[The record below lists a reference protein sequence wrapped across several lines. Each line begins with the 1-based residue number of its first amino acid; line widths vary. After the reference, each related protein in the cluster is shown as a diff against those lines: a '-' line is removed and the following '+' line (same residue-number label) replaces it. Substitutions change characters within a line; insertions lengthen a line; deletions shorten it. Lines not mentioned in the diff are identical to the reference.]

1 MNDTQN
7 LTISMTPGRTYF
19 LRIINMGAFAAQ
31 YFWIEDH
38 TVRIIEVDGVY
49 HEPAEASM
57 LYIAAA
63 QRYGVLLTAK
73 NATDTNFAIVGAMDQ
88 DLFDTVPDTL
98 NPNVTSFLVYN
109 PSAALPTPLTL
120 DEYAPFDD
128 ITLVPYDQQPLLED
142 PALSVSLILT
152 MDNLGSKFPMIRD
165 SLLCFIPPLF
175 LTPTYVSPC

>member
-57 LYIAAA
+57 LYITAA

-73 NATDTNFAIVGAMDQ
+73 NTTDTNYAMVGAMDQ

-98 NPNVTSFLVYN
+98 NPNVTSFLVYDSSS
-109 PSAALPTPLTL
+109 PLPMPAFL
-120 DEYAPFDD
+120 DEYDPFDD
-128 ITLVPYDQQPLLED
+128 ITLAPYDHQPLLED
-142 PALSVSLILT
+142 PTMSVSLVLT
-152 MDNLGSKFPMIRD
+152 MDNLGSKYLTTSSCFLFPHIF
-165 SLLCFIPPLF
+165 SVP
-175 LTPTYVSPC
+175 SPH